1 MILDGAMGTM
11 IQRYGLTEADYRSG
25 CLSDCTKELKGNSEC
40 LNLTRP
46 EIIKAIHREYIEA
59 GADIIETNTFSAN
72 RISQAEYG
80 CEGFAA
86 QMAYEGAR
94 IAREVADEAMA
105 RMAAARLEGQAAE
118 TVVQTGVRKIWV
130 AGSMGPTSKSLSLSP
145 ELSDPAFR
153 AYSFDQMKE
162 SYREQA
168 EALLRGGVDLLL
180 VETCFDAL
188 NVKAALAAI
197 TECQQTNAMAECQH
211 TVAMTGCQESAAN
224 AECKQP
230 TYREKLPPVIVS
242 VSVGDR
248 SGRTLTGQTLEAFYT
263 SVKHYPLLAFG
274 LNCSLGA
281 AELTTLLEDVDKW
294 CECAISCYPNAGL
307 PNEMG
312 GYDQTPEQMGLA
324 VRAMAEKGL
333 VNIVGGCCGTTPEH
347 IAAISKAVA
356 DLAPRTLSRKTREIL
371 DDSSE
376 NAISSRK
383 TGDFLDASIE
393 NDSSSMKT
401 GDFLDRKLTVSGLE
415 AVEVDVKR
423 KNFTNVGE
431 RTNVAGS
438 RKFARLIASGE
449 YDEALRIAAKQIEDG
464 ASIIDINMDDAMLD
478 STREMERFVR
488 YISNDPAV
496 AKAALMIDSSH
507 WETIVAGLKNAQ
519 GKSIVNSISLKEGPE
534 AFIEKAKAIKELGAA
549 MVVMAFDEVG
559 QATTYDRKIEICE
572 RAYRLLTQEAGI
584 APEDIIFD
592 VNILSIG
599 TGIEE
604 HAKYAVDFIEA
615 VRWIKTHLPGA
626 LTSGGVSNL
635 SFAFRGNNAVREAMH
650 SAFLYHAIKA
660 GMDMAIVNPSM
671 LQVYD
676 EIEPELLKCVE
687 DVIFDTDPQATERL
701 IAKAAEMMAAKEAQA
716 AGTAGET
723 NGAARQEK
731 SLEERLKDAIVK
743 GKTEELE
750 KDILEAMEVYGEAVK
765 VIEGPLMDGM
775 EHVGK
780 MFGEGKMFLPQ
791 VVKAAK
797 VMRDAVE
804 ILSPYMGQS
813 GSSYDDS
820 NILCNTCLSS
830 DPKEVEAIPQTDK
843 RGKKDIV
850 VIATVKGDVHDI
862 GKNILGI
869 VMTCNGFEVHDLGVM
884 VDKETILEEAERLD
898 ADIIAVS
905 GLITPSLYQM
915 EEICR
920 KMASRGMTTPLL
932 IGGAT
937 TSALHTAVK
946 LAPLYDHVFY
956 GPDASASA
964 VLAKR
969 CMADRAKF
977 EAEMHAEQQKIRD
990 IYNGKAKA
998 EASASSKEAGEGTL
1012 SKSDEAI
1019 LSESNV
1025 RRPGET
1031 GNRSEKHENKN
1042 MKGFEADTYITDC
1055 PQDIP
1060 TQEIPA
1066 EEVLPYFDWKMFYA
1080 IWGVKYGS
1088 AVPEAAELM
1097 QLRRDAEEELRF
1109 GDYKIMLSAKFMQ
1122 GYSENDNI
1130 YSEDGGICLPMMRQE
1145 TFRMQSLCDFVI
1157 SKESGRT
1164 SPFGVF
1170 GICVKKRSTAHEEG
1184 CSCPAC
1190 NSRYEDM
1197 IGKTVRQTI
1206 AEAAS
1211 KWLNTKL
1218 EKATMIKPVKVVKPA
1233 AGYSSCPD
1241 HTLKKD
1247 ILGLLGEC
1255 TDMYDPYKPAHSH
1268 EHSHSHGHGHEHG
1281 SHGHDCTCGC
1291 GGHYPQG
1298 NYSRPTLGIKL
1309 TDSYAMT
1316 PDASICGL
1324 IFMHPEA
1331 GYPEIRNISQSQYDD
1346 YKARRGM
1353 DEETARRFL
1362 SHLLK

>member
-1 MILDGAMGTM
+1 MLGEGRILILDGAMGTM
-11 IQRYGLTEADYRSG
+11 IQRHGLTEADYRSG
-25 CLSDCTKELKGNSEC
+25 CLSDCAKELKGNSEC

-46 EIIKAIHREYIEA
+46 DIIKAIHREYIEA

-94 IAREVADEAMA
+94 IAREVADEAMTRIA
-105 RMAAARLEGQAAE
+105 REVADEASSC
-118 TVVQTGVRKIWV
+118 RKIWV

-162 SYREQA
+162 SYLEQA

-197 TECQQTNAMAECQH
+197 SECTSAEGQTSNAGETECKSSERQ
-211 TVAMTGCQESAAN
+211 S
-224 AECKQP
+224 
-230 TYREKLPPVIVS
+230 LPPVIVS

-263 SVKHYPLLAFG
+263 SVKHYPILAFG

-294 CECAISCYPNAGL
+294 CDCAISCYPNAGL

-312 GYDQTPEQMGLA
+312 GYDQTPEQMGQA
-324 VRAMAEKGL
+324 VKTMAEKGL
-333 VNIVGGCCGTTPEH
+333 VNILGGCCGTSPDH
-347 IAAISKAVA
+347 IRAIAEAVKGVPA
-356 DLAPRTLSRKTREIL
+356 RSLSFNTASFK
-371 DDSSE
+371 E
-376 NAISSRK
+376 NCPARVLK
-383 TGDFLDASIE
+383 
-393 NDSSSMKT
+393 
-401 GDFLDRKLTVSGLE
+401 VSGLE

-423 KNFTNVGE
+423 NNFTNVGE

-449 YDEALRIAAKQIEDG
+449 YDEALKIAAKQIEDG

-507 WETIVAGLKNAQ
+507 WETILAGLKNAQ
-519 GKSIVNSISLKEGPE
+519 GKSIVNSISLKEGPD
-534 AFIEKAKAIKELGAA
+534 AFLKKAKEIKELGAA
-549 MVVMAFDEVG
+549 MVVMAFDEEG

-572 RAYRLLTQEAGI
+572 RAYKLLTQEAGV

-615 VRWIKTHLPGA
+615 VRWIKTNLPGA

-687 DVIFDTDPQATERL
+687 DVIFDTDQQATERL

-716 AGTAGET
+716 AG
-723 NGAARQEK
+723 NGGIDAKADGACAQEK
-731 SLEERLKDAIVK
+731 PLDERLKEAIVK
-743 GKTEELE
+743 GKTEGLE
-750 KDILEAMEVYGEAVK
+750 KDINEAMEVYGEAVK

-780 MFGEGKMFLPQ
+780 LFGDGKMFLPQ

-804 ILSPYMGQS
+804 ILSPYMSSSPQS
-813 GSSYDDS
+813 AGLITDGEIIPTAVRSE
-820 NILCNTCLSS
+820 CK
-830 DPKEVEAIPQTDK
+830 KEV
-843 RGKKDIV
+843 V

-884 VDKETILEEAERLD
+884 VDKETILAEAERLG

-920 KMASRGMTTPLL
+920 EMAARGMSTPLL

-956 GPDASASA
+956 GADASASA

-969 CMADRAKF
+969 CMADRSKF
-977 EAEMHAEQQKIRD
+977 EDEMHAEQQKIREM
-990 IYNGKAKA
+990 YNGKTLEDHADNASDYATTA
-998 EASASSKEAGEGTL
+998 EDKNSS
-1012 SKSDEAI
+1012 
-1019 LSESNV
+1019 
-1025 RRPGET
+1025 
-1031 GNRSEKHENKN
+1031 
-1042 MKGFEADTYITDC
+1042 MKMIGFEAETYIQNC
-1055 PQDIP
+1055 PKDIP

-1122 GYSENDNI
+1122 GYSKNENI
-1130 YSEDGGICLPMMRQE
+1130 YSADGTVCLPMMRQE
-1145 TFRMQSLCDFVI
+1145 SFKKQSLCDFVI
-1157 SKESGRT
+1157 DKESGKT

-1170 GICVKKRSTAHEEG
+1170 GICVRKRSTAHEEG

-1211 KWLNTKL
+1211 KWLNAKL
-1218 EKATMIKPVKVVKPA
+1218 ENELKEQGKPIKVVKPA

-1255 TDMYDPYKPAHSH
+1255 TDLYDPYKPAQQHHDHANSHGHEGH
-1268 EHSHSHGHGHEHG
+1268 EHDYGHGHQHSHG
-1281 SHGHDCTCGC
+1281 CTCGC
-1291 GGHYPQG
+1291 GGHHHHGEGANNCHQHGAGQHSNGYQP
-1298 NYSRPTLGIKL
+1298 SLGIKL

-1331 GYPEIRNISQSQYDD
+1331 GYPEIRNISQAQYDG
-1346 YKARRGM
+1346 YRTRRGM